1 MNQSTTADTTGPI
14 TLSFPVSAEMIL
26 LARLTGA
33 AIASR
38 AGFDI
43 EETEDFRLAMDEI
56 CLLVAGDS
64 SEGSI
69 TLEFELGKGTVVT
82 LCTFH
87 PTSDSA
93 PRPAR
98 YDNDSNFSVQILKAL
113 VDEYSLEVTPQAVCA
128 RISKS
133 AAVT

>member
-1 MNQSTTADTTGPI
+1 MTPTAGADTTGPI

-64 SEGSI
+64 SEGLV
-69 TLEFELGKGTVVT
+69 TLEFELSPGTVVT
-82 LCTFH
+82 LCTFQ
-87 PTSDSA
+87 PTASSP

-113 VDEYSLEVTPQAVCA
+113 VDEYSLEVTSQVVCA

-133 AAVT
+133 AAVP